1 MSLII
6 ERTVGPLVAEK
17 MTAFRERAQALS
29 SDRRRLDVRI
39 AELRAIDPAEEILK
53 LKIVD
58 PAMGSGHFLVS
69 LVDYLAEQVV
79 TAIGDAHEAVAWT
92 DYVSPLV
99 GRLATIWAKI
109 RTEADAHGWS
119 MADEQLSDKN
129 LVKRFVLKRCV
140 YGVDEEPD
148 GGRTRQGFA
157 LAAHLYGWRAAVV
170 PRSSSRLW
178 QFPVR
183 RMGAQ
188 GTR

>member
-1 MSLII
+1 M
-6 ERTVGPLVAEK
+6 
-17 MTAFRERAQALS
+17 
-29 SDRRRLDVRI
+29 RI

-69 LVDYLAEQVV
+69 LVDYLAEQAV

-129 LVKRFVLKRCV
+129 LVKRFVLKRCA
-140 YGVDEEPD
+140 YGVDKNPMAVD
-148 GGRTRQGFA
+148 SPRFRSGCTPLR
-157 LAAHLYGWRAAVV
+157 LARGC
-170 PRSSSRLW
+170 RSSIIIS
-178 QFPVR
+178 PVAIPCTANGCAR
-183 RMGAQ
+183 HSMNSPHAARCL
-188 GTR
+188 